1 MVYSIKSWPV
11 FQCIF
16 QLWHKAALDIVFFS
30 LLANGRKLMA
40 WPGIVFVVVVVVV
53 NNFFSSLFSS
63 ETTAPISLKFG
74 MEFPWVKDYHFSSL
88 HVFQPI
94 RKGHMTKNMFFKRVC
109 LSG

>member
-1 MVYSIKSWPV
+1 MTPGSRLNRVITLKCPYFS
-11 FQCIF
+11 
-16 QLWHKAALDIVFFS
+16 LFS

-40 WPGIVFVVVVVVV
+40 WPGVVFVVVVVVVVVGVV

-63 ETTAPISLKFG
+63 ETAASISFFG
-74 MEFPWVKDYHFSSL
+74 MELPWVEDYHFSSL

-94 RKGHMTKNMFFKRVC
+94 REGHMTKNMFFKRVR